1 MKQSEFP
8 YDKIPPALLRDW
20 RGHPLYIIATYL
32 RGQLMLTLPA
42 FLVAMIF
49 TRIIARVIRYDLA
62 SMVTVVVALVT
73 AMAYIFYHRYST
85 NIRAFLSTLIAG
97 ISPDQ
102 ELATRAWIEAIN
114 FPPFVVGGTILV
126 AILAY
131 GAQAIYFFLTTEFRL
146 AIELQGWIVSL
157 ALTVAIALVF
167 FLLYLERTMYPVTLL
182 ALAMGAQASL
192 DDSCVYRFRL
202 RPKLLVLIL
211 PIMIVPLVTLGLFGY
226 SQAVILGGDPTTSLL
241 LTGVVVI
248 FSGGVLIR
256 KMSAQAAME
265 RSLEGALFAGLLG
278 GTWVGAGTGFAIGL
292 TCFFIGETV
301 SLPLYT
307 SAGLATGFIYSKLE
321 RGGAVWS
328 YSLNPFLA
336 VYNFLERLFHR
347 SLDRNFVP
355 LLLSVGFALLRYRL
369 LGRYGTE
376 GLIYGYPTRDWFFI
390 TLDLTVLA
398 YTLGVALKL
407 AANTRGELIH
417 REEEKQLV
425 HARLTTLR
433 SQINPHFLFNTLNSI
448 TSLIRT
454 DAERAREMTRRLSS
468 IFRKS
473 LDETGDAHSLANE
486 VDFLDDY
493 LSIERVRFGDER
505 FEVVKEL
512 DEGTLGVQVPA
523 LLLQPL
529 VENAVKHGIACR
541 TEGGRVTIRSAV
553 VRGGI
558 EITIEND
565 GPETGPLEMDSLFS
579 EGVGLRNVAE
589 RLDIFTCGEGR
600 MEIASRPGGGAVVRL
615 FIPDSAGRG
624 KEVAGTGV
632 DSRR

>member
-1 MKQSEFP
+1 VKQSEFP

-248 FSGGVLIR
+248 FSGGVAVTLTLLLVRNVLTPVQEIEQVMTAVADGDLTAR
-256 KMSAQAAME
+256 VRPYNSDELTDLGLHFNTMTEELAEQEQVKTAFGRYVSATV
-265 RSLEGALFAGLLG
+265 RDGILG
-278 GTWVGAGTGFAIGL
+278 GRIRLGGERRELTIAFTDIRNFTSWCERTPPEQVIRTLNAYYENLVQILTDHGGTVTRYTGDGVLVLFGAPLDDPDHARHAVEAALEAHELLEKFNDIRRTAGAFELRTGFGIHTGIAVVGSIGCEARAEY
-292 TCFFIGETV
+292 TPIGDPANV
-301 SLPLYT
+301 ASR
-307 SAGLATGFIYSKLE
+307 I
-321 RGGAVWS
+321 
-328 YSLNPFLA
+328 
-336 VYNFLERLFHR
+336 
-347 SLDRNFVP
+347 
-355 LLLSVGFALLRYRL
+355 
-369 LGRYGTE
+369 E
-376 GLIYGYPTRDWFFI
+376 GLNRELGTS
-390 TLDLTVLA
+390 VLISHA
-398 YTLGVALKL
+398 TYECVADYVIVGK
-407 AANTRGELIH
+407 T
-417 REEEKQLV
+417 
-425 HARLTTLR
+425 
-433 SQINPHFLFNTLNSI
+433 
-448 TSLIRT
+448 
-454 DAERAREMTRRLSS
+454 AETPV
-468 IFRKS
+468 K
-473 LDETGDAHSLANE
+473 G
-486 VDFLDDY
+486 
-493 LSIERVRFGDER
+493 RVEP
-505 FEVVKEL
+505 
-512 DEGTLGVQVPA
+512 VQVY
-523 LLLQPL
+523 
-529 VENAVKHGIACR
+529 
-541 TEGGRVTIRSAV
+541 
-553 VRGGI
+553 
-558 EITIEND
+558 EI
-565 GPETGPLEMDSLFS
+565 
-579 EGVGLRNVAE
+579 VGLH
-589 RLDIFTCGEGR
+589 T
-600 MEIASRPGGGAVVRL
+600 
-615 FIPDSAGRG
+615 
-624 KEVAGTGV
+624 
-632 DSRR
+632 